1 MNLSL
6 RIHKRDQDVP
16 RALGHVESFV
26 GQFSGVQEH
35 PTLLGVPDGAV
46 VLDKATATS
55 LKVSAGMVE
64 RDVDGVGRGVFVR
77 KEGRL
82 LFRVVPDHEVHQSHG
97 RWLKVDQEFVKEEEN
112 SYAMLQKVKQ
122 SIKSVLKTCET
133 MSGSMLSMPSNLSL
147 T

>member
-1 MNLSL
+1 MERLPLNLSL

-97 RWLKVDQEFVKEEEN
+97 RWLKVDQEVVKEE
-112 SYAMLQKVKQ
+112 
-122 SIKSVLKTCET
+122 KSSFVVDNLNN
-133 MSGSMLSMPSNLSL
+133 PSKKI
-147 T
+147 